1 MAEIEEK
8 EKQDEMDDIEL
19 AELANR
25 ELRKKE
31 EEIAKLKKDLAKAKL
46 YSEAEEEEEETLS
59 REECVSRLSDVRTTN
74 YDCIEAVVNLV
85 DLEFAEGRENPLG
98 KNGQEI
104 YDFLKDCIDEC
115 GDDKSRFTAVYQSK
129 LGADDPTIALAYK
142 NRNKN

>member
-8 EKQDEMDDIEL
+8 QQQEEMDDIEL

-74 YDCIEAVVNLV
+74 YDCIESVVNLV
-85 DLEFAEGRENPLG
+85 DLELAEGHENPLG

>member
-8 EKQDEMDDIEL
+8 EQQDEMDDIEL
-19 AELANR
+19 AELANK

-74 YDCIEAVVNLV
+74 YDYAEAVVNLV
-85 DLEFAEGRENPLG
+85 DLELSAGHENPLG

-104 YDFLKDCIDEC
+104 YDFLKNCIDEC

-142 NRNKN
+142 NRTKN

>member
-8 EKQDEMDDIEL
+8 QQQEEMDDIEL
-19 AELANR
+19 AELANK

-85 DLEFAEGRENPLG
+85 DLELAEGHENPLG

-142 NRNKN
+142 NRTKN

>member
-8 EKQDEMDDIEL
+8 QQQEEMDDIEL
-19 AELANR
+19 AELANK

-85 DLEFAEGRENPLG
+85 DLELAEGRENPLG

-142 NRNKN
+142 NRTKN